1 MLRTPPTP
9 VSLPHKALLLPLS
22 GGLHAWLL
30 YGTGREE
37 APQLLGIFGALFV
50 LYAAICWQA
59 PPERELSYWLW
70 GGMLLRGIAWFSMP
84 QLSDDY
90 FRFVWDGRL
99 LAGGENPFLRT
110 PEAWMADP
118 RAAELGLTPELF
130 KGLNSPAYFTIYPPV
145 LQSIFWLGAELFP
158 RSVEGHVW
166 LMKGFVLG
174 AEGLSLWLLPGLL
187 RRWGRPPGLALL
199 YALNPLVIVEL
210 SGNLHFEALMIAF
223 LLLAARWLCEGR
235 LLRSAL
241 AFALAVCSK
250 LLPLMVLPLLLRRIG
265 WRGTFIYS
273 ALSGGLTLLL
283 FWPLLGGEAL
293 GHLLSSVGLYFQK
306 FEFNGGLYSLLR
318 WAGYQARGYNM
329 IAAIGRWTA
338 LATLLGILL
347 FALLERKPSRQN
359 WLPQMLWPW
368 LIYLGLSSIVHPWY
382 VAPLLALCAAGP
394 YRFPVVWSALI
405 PLTYLTYAS
414 RPWSEHPEV
423 LALEYCLLAGW
434 LMWELFVVRKKTRN
448 QRRLSEA

>member
-1 MLRTPPTP
+1 MLRDLRGPSP
-9 VSLPHKALLLPLS
+9 LLRRALLLLLS
-22 GGLHAWLL
+22 AGLHARLL
-30 YGTGREE
+30 HGSGREDT
-37 APQLLGIFGALFV
+37 AQLLGLFGALFA
-50 LYAAICWQA
+50 LYAALCWRLPA
-59 PPERELSYWLW
+59 ERELPFWLW
-70 GGMLLRGIAWFSMP
+70 GAMLLRGIAWFSMP

-110 PEAWMADP
+110 PEQWMADP
-118 RAAELGLTPELF
+118 RAAGLGLTPELF
-130 KGLNSPAYFTIYPPV
+130 AGLNSPAYFTIYPPV
-145 LQSIFWLGAELFP
+145 LQGIFWLGAEVFP
-158 RSVEGHVW
+158 SSVEGHVW
-166 LMKGFVLG
+166 LMKSFVIG
-174 AEGLSLWLLPGLL
+174 AEGLSLWLLPRLL
-187 RRWGRPPGLALL
+187 RRLGREPGLALL
-199 YALNPLVIVEL
+199 YALNPLAIVEL
-210 SGNLHFEALMIAF
+210 SGNLHFEALMLAF
-223 LLLAARWLCEGR
+223 LLLAAYALAEGR
-235 LLRSAL
+235 RHASAL

-250 LLPLMVLPLLLRRIG
+250 LLPLMLLPLLLRRIG
-265 WRGTFIYS
+265 WRQTFIYS
-273 ALSGGLTLLL
+273 MLSGGLTLLL
-283 FWPLLGGEAL
+283 FWPLLSGEAF

-318 WAGYQARGYNM
+318 WAGYQLRGYNM

-347 FALLERKPSRQN
+347 FALLERRPRRQN

-382 VAPLLALCAAGP
+382 VAPMLAFCLPGP
-394 YRFPVVWSALI
+394 YRFPLLWSALL

-423 LALEYCLLAGW
+423 VALEYCLLAGW
-434 LMWELFVVRKKTRN
+434 LMWELFVVRKKGAA